1 MRTAAASLMT
11 SVLSISPAGCHCC
24 MPLHIADV
32 RRRIGLFIRLMLG
45 LCSISQV
52 RLVFIARTDIRAGQE
67 LTFDYRFKVEE
78 GVEKVPCRC
87 GAPNCRGSLN

>member
-1 MRTAAASLMT
+1 VQPFPR
-11 SVLSISPAGCHCC
+11 VL
-24 MPLHIADV
+24 
-32 RRRIGLFIRLMLG
+32 
-45 LCSISQV
+45 QV